1 TLLSDFLDDEGQRLI
16 FVFDYLTDRSFFM
29 ELKKTQPGR
38 SLKDPVCSLA
48 LGNPPAQFVNLDEF
62 EARIDEKVDKAA
74 ADPDLDESF
83 YGSDEYND
91 DEFDAAGFDE
101 VNPYE

>member
-1 TLLSDFLDDEGQRLI
+1 MPE
-16 FVFDYLTDRSFFM
+16 
-29 ELKKTQPGR
+29 
-38 SLKDPVCSLA
+38 CSLA
-48 LGNPPAQFVNLDEF
+48 IANPPAQFVSLDEF
-62 EARIDEKVDKAA
+62 EARIDEKAEKTAA

-91 DEFDAAGFDE
+91 DEFDASGFDE